1 VGGRTLLGLE
11 RTLDGAAGALLCS
24 TLVSVAAA
32 VAAAL
37 LADSPEWLISAAVL
51 QAGAAFGVFLLSILV
66 AWVAHEPRLEQATAR
81 LGFRPG
87 AMDIPAGRRPE
98 EARNKV
104 WNVFRGKWEGLDVR
118 LFEFERRWETT
129 EHDHRE
135 TPLCAA
141 VRVPK
146 GFTAGRAEPREWELP
161 GEWHVRLDRQWLFC
175 WRLRRVD
182 SAEGI
187 TELLTTLAGI
197 AERLPDHEKAPFP
210 GL

>member
-11 RTLDGAAGALLCS
+11 RTLGRTAGVLLCS
-24 TLVSVAAA
+24 TLVTVAAA

-37 LADSPEWLISAAVL
+37 LADCPEWLISAAVI
-51 QAGAAFGVFLLSILV
+51 QACAAFGVFLLSILV
-66 AWVAHEPRLEQATAR
+66 ARVAHEPRLEQAAAR
-81 LGFRPG
+81 LGFRPA
-87 AMDIPAGRRPE
+87 AMDIPANRRPE
-98 EARNKV
+98 HARNGA

-118 LFEFERRWETT
+118 LFEFEYLWETT

-146 GFTAGRAEPREWELP
+146 GLTAGTAAPREWELP
-161 GEWHVRLDRQWLFC
+161 GEWHVRLDGRWLFC
-175 WRLRRVD
+175 WRVTEVD
-182 SAEGI
+182 SPEGI

-197 AERLPDHEKAPFP
+197 AERLPEE
-210 GL
+210 